1 MTNNKANRDI
11 FDDISSDKQIY
22 QLTDTL
28 SSQAV
33 PINICSQKTASK
45 LHHPDLTATTN
56 LTSQTEQ
63 VNKDTYQARH

>member
-11 FDDISSDKQIY
+11 FDDISSDKQ
-22 QLTDTL
+22 TDTL

-63 VNKDTYQARH
+63 VNKDIYQARH

>member
-56 LTSQTEQ
+56 LTS
-63 VNKDTYQARH
+63 

>member
-11 FDDISSDKQIY
+11 FDDISSDKQ
-22 QLTDTL
+22 TDTL

-56 LTSQTEQ
+56 LTS
-63 VNKDTYQARH
+63 